1 MEAEIPMG
9 FILIIFSILILGFSL
24 FHLTAYAIRWVV
36 EGREKKDER
45 GIAEAPVSAI
55 VPMFAEIVCSFAE
68 ICLSVVDFFVHLRG
82 YSWRRKKPAHSGS
95 SRPAPGAPPHYAGPR
110 PIVLLH
116 GAGMRG
122 LGMYPLARK
131 LRAEG
136 RTVHMF
142 THWPPG
148 QPIGA
153 YARQLRDY
161 LGALCRKHGY
171 REFDAVGHSLGGLV
185 LRRYLAV
192 HPEGPPIKRMVTL
205 GTPHGGSELWRFLP
219 TKTGKQLR
227 PGGEFLKELDEAG
240 VPDGVEVTAVSSDF
254 DQLVVPNALARWEAP
269 GVSNLTVPNSGHSRL
284 VFHRETFR
292 IVLEALA

>member
-1 MEAEIPMG
+1 MG
-9 FILIIFSILILGFSL
+9 FILIVFFIFILGFSL
-24 FHLTAYAIRWVV
+24 VHLTAYAIRWVI

-45 GIAEAPVSAI
+45 GITETPISAI
-55 VPMFAEIVCSFAE
+55 VPIFAEIACSFAE
-68 ICLSVVDFFVHLRG
+68 ICLSAADFLIHLRG
-82 YSWRRKKPAHSGS
+82 YSWRRKIPVRPGS
-95 SRPAPGAPPHYAGPR
+95 SPPEAGAPPPHNEGRR

-131 LRAEG
+131 LRGGG

-153 YARQLRDY
+153 YARQLRGY
-161 LGALCRKHGY
+161 LDSLCEQYGY

-219 TKTGKQLR
+219 TNTGRQLR
-227 PGGEFLKELDEAG
+227 PGGEFLKALDEAG

-269 GVSNLTVPNSGHSRL
+269 GVSNLTVPDCGHSRL

-292 IVLEALA
+292 IVLEALS